1 MESDKLLSGAAQLIP
16 EGYVDTIRRVTPG
29 VTLWVLI
36 YFLTGISD
44 IRIESVTVGGFLLF
58 LVVSYATGLL
68 VDALTDWI
76 THGFITW
83 LAWREFNP
91 TLEEKANI
99 ARVLS
104 LSEEEVVCPGWG
116 LACRHWRMPGRLR
129 ASVIETSPRAAIVLP
144 KLVAE
149 ECLLRNIAMCM
160 IPVAVLLYLGHSGK
174 ITLRSNWLSQG
185 GWMAWV
191 LIGLLALLAVVA
203 SMYRAKR
210 TVLRT
215 LEWFHLAH
223 HTGAQVIKAVIF
235 DMGGVLA
242 FDVWEHLLLDKGE
255 PGNPAKPLGVA
266 ALYGLRDEYVERVGR
281 ELWDTYSRPDATLS
295 GADADLLEEHYW
307 ASFIRE
313 LRQQLPASI
322 GVNDLRDRTDLF
334 IKPVNQSAMESLLE
348 ELKANKIRLVICS
361 DNTEFWFRR
370 QMAKLRLQRFF
381 SPSDCFVSCNV
392 GFSKDS
398 PGFEKFRIMSE
409 ALGIEKSSCLFVD
422 DRRKNV
428 EQALAYGFTP
438 ILFPSHSPKGFDY
451 LTAVFSRLKM

>member
-1 MESDKLLSGAAQLIP
+1 MESDKLLTGAAQLIP
-16 EGYVDTIRRVTPG
+16 EGYVDIIRRVTPG

-36 YFLTGISD
+36 YFLTGFQD
-44 IRIESVTVGGFLLF
+44 IQVSSVTVGGFLLF
-58 LVVSYATGLL
+58 FIVSYATGLL
-68 VDALTDWI
+68 VDALTDWS
-76 THGFITW
+76 THGIITW
-83 LAWREFNP
+83 LSWRGINHAP
-91 TLEEKANI
+91 EETANI
-99 ARVLS
+99 AHVLG
-104 LSEEEVVCPGWG
+104 LGEGEIACPGLG
-116 LACRHWRMPGRLR
+116 ACGKWRMPGRLR
-129 ASVIETSPRAAIVLP
+129 AYVIEAQPRAAIVLP

-149 ECLLRNIAMCM
+149 ECLLRNIATCM
-160 IPVAVLLYLGHSGK
+160 IPVAVLLYLGQSGK
-174 ITLRSNWLSQG
+174 IKLKLDWLSQG
-185 GWMAWV
+185 VWKPWI
-191 LIGLLALLAVVA
+191 LLGLLTLLAVVA
-203 SMYRAKR
+203 SVYRAKR

-223 HTGAQVIKAVIF
+223 RPGAQVIKAVIF

-255 PGNPAKPLGVA
+255 PSNPAKPLGVA
-266 ALYGLRDEYVERVGR
+266 ALYGLRDEYAERVGR
-281 ELWDTYSRPDATLS
+281 ELWDIYSRPNATLS
-295 GADADLLEEHYW
+295 GADPDLLEEHYW

-348 ELKANKIRLVICS
+348 ELKAKNIRLVICS

-370 QMAKLRLQRFF
+370 QMAKLGLHRFF

-451 LTAVFSRLKM
+451 LKAVFSRLKM